1 MNQRKAVFLDRDGTL
16 IVERNYLG
24 DPARVTLLEGVPQA
38 LKRLADAGFL
48 LVMVT
53 NQSGVARGYF
63 TMDDVARVNGRV
75 AELLEREGV
84 RLDAVY
90 ICPHHEQ
97 GSVPEYA
104 VSCTCR
110 KPSPGMALAA
120 AKEWNLDLSASYMIG
135 DKHTDVSFGRN
146 FGARESYLVRTG
158 HGAEAESG
166 YYVVVARLSEA
177 AADILRRDRENP

>member
-1 MNQRKAVFLDRDGTL
+1 MSQRKAVFLDRDGTL

-24 DPARVTLLEGVPQA
+24 DPAGVALLEGVPQA
-38 LKRLADAGFL
+38 LKQLSDAGFL

-53 NQSGVARGYF
+53 NQSGVARGFF
-63 TMDDVARVNGRV
+63 TMDDVVRVNGRV
-75 AELLEREGV
+75 EELLEREGV

-90 ICPHHEQ
+90 ICPHYER

-104 VSCTCR
+104 VSCNCR
-110 KPSPGMALAA
+110 KPRPGMALAA
-120 AKEWNLDLSASYMIG
+120 AKDWDLDLSSSYMIG
-135 DKHTDVSFGRN
+135 DKPADVSFGRN

-158 HGAEAESG
+158 HGAEAEAG
-166 YYVVVARLSEA
+166 DYVAVAGLTEA

>member
-1 MNQRKAVFLDRDGTL
+1 MSRRKAVFLDRDGTL

-24 DPARVTLLEGVPQA
+24 DPAGVALLEGVPQA
-38 LKRLADAGFL
+38 LKQLSDAGFL

-53 NQSGVARGYF
+53 NQSGVARGFF

-97 GSVPEYA
+97 GTVPEYA
-104 VSCTCR
+104 VSCACR
-110 KPSPGMALAA
+110 KPKPGKRL
-120 AKEWNLDLSASYMIG
+120 E
-135 DKHTDVSFGRN
+135 FGPVRKLYDWGQACRRQLWQK
-146 FGARESYLVRTG
+146 FRRTG
-158 HGAEAESG
+158 KLSGTHGPRHRG
-166 YYVVVARLSEA
+166 RCRRLRGGCWVARGGSRYSEK
-177 AADILRRDRENP
+177 R